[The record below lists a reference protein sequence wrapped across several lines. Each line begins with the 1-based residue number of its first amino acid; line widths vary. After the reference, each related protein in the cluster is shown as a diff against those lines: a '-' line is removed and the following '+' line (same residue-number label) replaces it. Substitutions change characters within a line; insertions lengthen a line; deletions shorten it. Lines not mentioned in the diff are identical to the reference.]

1 MSQSTE
7 LIIGLL
13 IGGIFLLCLILI
25 YFYLKLNKIKKLNI
39 ELNLKLNNLKNYDL
53 TEAEKAKSFLD
64 KIIKDKFEYYFIT
77 EILPVYKIGKTLDKK
92 QVNDLKD
99 QFFLDV
105 SFFINKEA
113 KKILKKYYNTEAIK
127 IYIIEKFFINLNK
140 IDVTYFEDA
149 KISDKE
155 IKSLIK

>member
-39 ELNLKLNNLKNYDL
+39 KLHSNLNNLKNYDL
-53 TEAEKAKSFLD
+53 IEAEKAKSFLD